1 MADAVKHKTI
11 NSLKGMVQK
20 VAHELTGLTIGG
32 AAATRFGYH
41 EKNVRKTEESL
52 LSSHLILRTQCSWV
66 KSGMVQL

>member
-1 MADAVKHKTI
+1 
-11 NSLKGMVQK
+11 MVQK

-32 AAATRFGYH
+32 EEATRFG
-41 EKNVRKTEESL
+41 KNVRKTEKFL

>member
-1 MADAVKHKTI
+1 
-11 NSLKGMVQK
+11 MVQK
-20 VAHELTGLTIGG
+20 VAHKLTGLTIGG
-32 AAATRFGYH
+32 EEATRFGYH